1 MIAAVSRSRVVAH
14 TLTANVT
21 PTTSG
26 TKTNSERR
34 NEMEMTPT
42 PDSSIFTHHGY
53 QDGEIYLT
61 FRQGG
66 ATHAYPLTPEQ
77 YEDFKAAKSAGQ
89 WYHANIRGKKIEGR
103 KVQHAQAV

>member
-1 MIAAVSRSRVVAH
+1 M
-14 TLTANVT
+14 
-21 PTTSG
+21 
-26 TKTNSERR
+26 K
-34 NEMEMTPT
+34 MELTPT
-42 PDSSIFTHHGY
+42 PDSSMFTHHGY

-77 YEDFKAAKSAGQ
+77 YEEAKTEKSLGK
-89 WYHANIRGKKIEGR
+89 WFHKNIKGKKIEGR